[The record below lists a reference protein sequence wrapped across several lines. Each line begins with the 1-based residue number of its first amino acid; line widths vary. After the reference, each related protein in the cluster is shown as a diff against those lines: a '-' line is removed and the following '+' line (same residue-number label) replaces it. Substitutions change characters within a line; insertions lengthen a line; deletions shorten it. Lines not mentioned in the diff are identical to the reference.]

1 MLKVNN
7 KETRTKPVASV
18 WCLYCKLWTYYTPC
32 SGVSTVNSEQVNA
45 GWIQAEL
52 KAHKLSS
59 IILDGSFRE
68 RAKIKRYV
76 PQGLLISRLFFNII
90 LSAFFYSLQ
99 NAPSA
104 DHNNLYSN
112 GGILN
117 TVAKNLKT
125 NSYVPWMF
133 QKNHHESPCWLD

>member
-1 MLKVNN
+1 MFKANN
-7 KETRTKPVASV
+7 RNTRTRCEI
-18 WCLYCKLWTYYTPC
+18 CLKLTIKRPERSQWRRF
-32 SGVSTVNSEQVNA
+32 GVFIVNFEQVNA

-52 KAHKLSS
+52 KAHRLSS

-125 NSYVPWMF
+125 NSYVP
-133 QKNHHESPCWLD
+133 